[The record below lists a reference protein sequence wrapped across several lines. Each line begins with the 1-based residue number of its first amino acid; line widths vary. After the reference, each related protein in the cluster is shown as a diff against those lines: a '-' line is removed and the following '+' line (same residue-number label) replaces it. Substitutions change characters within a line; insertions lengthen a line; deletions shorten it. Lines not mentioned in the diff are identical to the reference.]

1 MSKSK
6 AQREQIEKN
15 LVPNRFKSGDEWNG
29 NRNGRPKGTS
39 LTDRLR
45 RLLEENE
52 GKNAEEVVQAVI
64 EEAKKGDPRFAQM
77 IFDRMD
83 GKVTD
88 KLEVEGELNII
99 EQRFVIAERPK
110 NDDDDNADS

>member
-1 MSKSK
+1 MAKSK

-64 EEAKKGDPRFAQM
+64 DEAKKGDPRFAQM

-88 KLEVEGELNII
+88 KLEVEGNMKII
-99 EQRFVIAERPK
+99 QQRFTVAKKPT
-110 NDDDDNADS
+110 DDEQPD